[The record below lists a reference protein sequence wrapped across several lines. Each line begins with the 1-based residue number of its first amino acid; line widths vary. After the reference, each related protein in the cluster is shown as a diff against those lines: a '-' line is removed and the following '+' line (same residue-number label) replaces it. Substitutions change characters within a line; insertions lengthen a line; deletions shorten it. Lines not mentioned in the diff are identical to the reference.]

1 MNLSGYE
8 VIHYGKVRHINIF
21 MASITYRD
29 FHMHSAWEIG
39 VLEKGKAC
47 IQTKN
52 REYYLEPGNL
62 IAFSPDQVHAIKAVG
77 EPTLFFFVQFSN
89 NFCAEYAP
97 LISKTELQNNSMD
110 PYFSPERRIDIIRT
124 LHEMGYAYFYETKNY
139 DIKCISSLGQLIY
152 WLFQNMPSR
161 EINSAEYSIQ
171 KKKTRRLNRIIS
183 YMEEHY
189 FEPLR
194 LSDLAKEEE
203 ISTTHLSHFFHD
215 NMNMTFQNYL
225 NSIRLDRALQ
235 LMNDSSLSVT
245 DICIECGISDSRFL
259 NKMLENRYGYT
270 FKEYT
275 ERMKWN
281 NQMRQSEHYT
291 PTISEDCY
299 FLTDENAKNNM
310 LEFCVNGEDLAR

>member
-1 MNLSGYE
+1 MNFSGYE

-47 IQTKN
+47 VQTKN
-52 REYYLEPGNL
+52 KEYYMEPGSL
-62 IAFSPDQVHAIKAVG
+62 IALSSDQVHAVKAIG
-77 EPTLFFFVQFSN
+77 EPTLFFYVQFSN

-97 LISKTELQNNSMD
+97 LISKTELQSNNVD
-110 PYFSPERRIDIIRT
+110 KYYSPEKRIEIVRL
-124 LHEMGYAYFYETKNY
+124 LHEMGHAYFYETKNY
-139 DIKCISSLGQLIY
+139 DIKCIGSLGQLIY
-152 WLFQNMPSR
+152 LLFQNMPIR

-171 KKKTRRLNRIIS
+171 KKKSRRLNRIIS
-183 YMEEHY
+183 FMEEHY
-189 FEPLR
+189 YEPLR
-194 LSDLAKEEE
+194 LSDLANEEE
-203 ISTTHLSHFFHD
+203 ISPTHLSHFFHE

-235 LMNDSSLSVT
+235 LMTDASLKAT
-245 DICIECGISDSRFL
+245 DICIACGISDSRFL

-270 FKEYT
+270 FKEY
-275 ERMKWN
+275 RDRIRCN

-291 PTISEDCY
+291 PTVREDCY
-299 FLTDENAKNNM
+299 FLSDENAKNNM
-310 LEFCVNGEDLAR
+310 LEYCTNGEDIPR